1 MYLFALSPPIHVSHN
16 QPLLVLCA
24 TYREGISWES
34 ASFGFACVEE
44 STGKRTRTIEFTYYK
59 CSQVDLFLGP
69 INTITFTTE
78 YRFEKKKTIKEEEN
92 R

>member
-1 MYLFALSPPIHVSHN
+1 MMMYLFALSPPIHVSHN
-16 QPLLVLCA
+16 QPLLVQCA
-24 TYREGISWES
+24 TYREGIGWES
-34 ASFGFACVEE
+34 ASFCFACVEE

-78 YRFEKKKTIKEEEN
+78 YRFEKK
-92 R
+92 RQ